1 MKKLFLILAFT
12 LTTLFSF
19 AQDKPFYMRAD
30 TFELGSKDTSGNIV
44 WDVSTIK
51 SCDILIKLEEKEA
64 VIYSST
70 RQTYHVISYDG
81 KEDGISKWYCSDD
94 KGRYCNIYLSASKNN
109 PGKLALIVEFS
120 DYLWGYICK
129 PTK

>member
-19 AQDKPFYMRAD
+19 AQDSPFYMRAD
-30 TFELGSKDTSGNIV
+30 TFEMGSKDSSDNIV
-44 WDVSTIK
+44 WDESTIK

-70 RQTYHVISYDG
+70 KQIYHVISYDG
-81 KEDGISKWYCSDD
+81 KEGDISRWYCSDE
-94 KGRYCNIYLSASKNN
+94 KGRTCNIYLSSIKNQS
-109 PGKLALIVEFS
+109 GKLGLIVEFS
-120 DYLWGYICK
+120 DYLWSYICK
-129 PTK
+129 PTN

>member
-1 MKKLFLILAFT
+1 MKKLLLTFVLV
-12 LTTLFSF
+12 LTTLISF
-19 AQDKPFYMRAD
+19 AQDKPYYMRAD
-30 TFELGSKDTSGNIV
+30 TFELGSKDSSGNIV
-44 WDVSTIK
+44 WNESTIK

-64 VIYSST
+64 VIYSSYK
-70 RQTYHVISYDG
+70 QIYHVISFNG

-94 KGRYCNIYLSASKNN
+94 RGNTCNLYLSASKNN

-129 PTK
+129 PSN

>member
-1 MKKLFLILAFT
+1 MKKLFLTLVLI
-12 LTTLFSF
+12 LTTLISF

-30 TFELGSKDTSGNIV
+30 TFELGSKDLSGNIV
-44 WDVSTIK
+44 WDVSTVK

-70 RQTYHVISYDG
+70 RQIYHVITFSG

-94 KGRYCNIYLSASKNN
+94 IGNTCNLYLSASENN
-109 PGKLALIVEFS
+109 PGKLTLIIEFS

-129 PTK
+129 PTN

>member
-1 MKKLFLILAFT
+1 MKKLFLILVFT

-19 AQDKPFYMRAD
+19 AQDKPYYMRAD
-30 TFELGSKDTSGNIV
+30 TFELGSKDSSGNIV
-44 WDVSTIK
+44 WNESTIK

-64 VIYSST
+64 VIYSSYK
-70 RQTYHVISYDG
+70 QIYHVISFNG

-94 KGRYCNIYLSASKNN
+94 KGNTCNLYLSASKNN
-109 PGKLALIVEFS
+109 PGKLALIIEFS

-129 PTK
+129 PSN

>member
-1 MKKLFLILAFT
+1 MKKLFLTFVLI
-12 LTTLFSF
+12 LTTLISF
-19 AQDKPFYMRAD
+19 AQDKPYYMRAD
-30 TFELGSKDTSGNIV
+30 TFELGSKDSSGNIV

-70 RQTYHVISYDG
+70 RQIYHVISFSG

-94 KGRYCNIYLSASKNN
+94 KGYTCNLYLSASKNN

-129 PTK
+129 PTN

>member
-19 AQDKPFYMRAD
+19 AQDKPYYMRAD
-30 TFELGSKDTSGNIV
+30 TFELGSKDSSGNIV
-44 WDVSTIK
+44 WNESTIK

-64 VIYSST
+64 VIYSSYK
-70 RQTYHVISYDG
+70 QIYHVISFNG

-94 KGRYCNIYLSASKNN
+94 RGNTCNLYLSASKNN

-129 PTK
+129 PSN

>member
-19 AQDKPFYMRAD
+19 AQDKPYYMRAD
-30 TFELGSKDTSGNIV
+30 TFELGSKDSSGNIV
-44 WDVSTIK
+44 WNESTIK

-64 VIYSST
+64 VIYSSYK
-70 RQTYHVISYDG
+70 QIYHVISFNG

-94 KGRYCNIYLSASKNN
+94 RGNTCNLYLSASKNN
-109 PGKLALIVEFS
+109 PGKLALIIEFS

-129 PTK
+129 PSN

>member
-19 AQDKPFYMRAD
+19 AQDNPYYMRAE
-30 TFELGSKDTSGNIV
+30 TFEMGSKDSSGNIV
-44 WDVSTIK
+44 WDESTIK
-51 SCDILIKLEEKEA
+51 SCDILIKLENKEA

-70 RQTYHVISYDG
+70 RQIYHVISYDG
-81 KEDGISKWYCSDD
+81 KEDDISKWYCSDD

-120 DYLWGYICK
+120 DYIWGYICK